1 VADLLEIVG
10 ERLLRGALAT
20 PEAGNVDQQR
30 YPQGMPLPGADESA
44 AMLARIHHRAAELQ
58 RLYAMLDSRSAQLLI
73 DRLVFLVLGPQR
85 AQLGPPIETIHELL
99 AFARGV
105 LITEFDVCDL
115 DYGDGTHTHRFDL
128 RPLGYP
134 LDVESYMF
142 GVQGTFQLQQYRCP
156 DTPQAWPRPG
166 DVAIDA
172 GGFFGETALW
182 LACLTGPQGRVLSL
196 EFAAHNLPFMRAN
209 LEANPE
215 FAAQVSVLERAL
227 WDESGI
233 ELPISLG
240 GPATTVTGGEGYAL
254 VPSMTAS
261 TSSRWTSRGPSP
273 TPCWGRGR
281 PCGSSARG
289 WRSPPITTSIMS
301 GSWRRASTHSA
312 SGTTSRSGTSPCTTR
327 RPCCSPG
334 CPAPD
339 RLAAASGGRCP
350 AYSPSGCRVR
360 LKLAR

>member
-1 VADLLEIVG
+1 MADLLRIVN
-10 ERLLRGALAT
+10 ERLLRGALST
-20 PEAGNVDQQR
+20 PVAGNVDQER
-30 YPQGMPLPGADESA
+30 YPQGMPLPTADHST
-44 AMLARIHHRAAELQ
+44 AMLARINDRAAELQ
-58 RLYAMLDSRSAQLLI
+58 RLHTMLDARSAQLLI

-85 AQLGPPIETIHELL
+85 AHLGPPIETIHELL

-115 DYGDGTHTHRFDL
+115 NYGDGTHTHRFDL

-182 LACLTGPQGRVLSL
+182 LACLTGPEGRVLSL
-196 EFAAHNLPFMRAN
+196 EFAAHNLPFMHAN

-215 FAAQVSVLERAL
+215 LASQVSVLERAL
-227 WDESGI
+227 WDVSGI

-240 GPATTVTGGEGYAL
+240 GPATTVTGGDGYAL
-254 VPSMTAS
+254 VPSITVDDILAEAHLDRVDFIKMDIEGAEPNAL
-261 TSSRWTSRGPSP
+261 RGAEQ
-273 TPCWGRGR
+273 TLRRFR
-281 PCGSSARG
+281 P
-289 WRSPPITTSIMS
+289 
-301 GSWRRASTHSA
+301 
-312 SGTTSRSGTSPCTTR
+312 
-327 RPCCSPG
+327 
-334 CPAPD
+334 
-339 RLAAASGGRCP
+339 RLAIAA
-350 AYSPSGCRVR
+350 YHDFDH
-360 LKLAR
+360 LWQLAADIDDLGLGYHFGLGHFTVHDEETVLFAWVPGT

>member
-254 VPSMTAS
+254 VPSITVDDILAEGHLDRVDFIKMDIEGAEPNALLGARQTL
-261 TSSRWTSRGPSP
+261 RQF
-273 TPCWGRGR
+273 R
-281 PCGSSARG
+281 P
-289 WRSPPITTSIMS
+289 
-301 GSWRRASTHSA
+301 
-312 SGTTSRSGTSPCTTR
+312 
-327 RPCCSPG
+327 
-334 CPAPD
+334 
-339 RLAAASGGRCP
+339 RLALAAYHDFDHVWQLAASIDSLGLGYHFALGHFTVHDEETVLFAWVP
-350 AYSPSGCRVR
+350 GT
-360 LKLAR
+360 